1 MVAEGAAGQ
10 AACGWLVW
18 LRRPPHA
25 AMSSPVT
32 GLFRFCSR
40 RLTRQRELDRQH
52 ARQHHDQSHQ
62 RHPRIFCP
70 RNIHPSTTA
79 VTGLSRLIADTATG
93 ERRPIPETTG
103 HRPAWRPPAQPQIA
117 GRLQHC
123 YLMQRRVNDQR
134 HRGQH
139 HHRSSAASRSARRSA
154 GRAPSAGRAG
164 AQRHTDRPEKRRADA
179 QRVEDG
185 VRRQQQHG
193 HTEYAGDGG
202 EHRQPGRALPVD
214 TRARS
219 ITSSGWIAPITAASP
234 PGKR

>member
-18 LRRPPHA
+18 LPPPTPHA

-32 GLFRFCSR
+32 GLFSFCSR
-40 RLTRQRELDRQH
+40 RLTRQRALDRQH

-103 HRPAWRPPAQPQIA
+103 HRPAWRPPGTATDSRPPA
-117 GRLQHC
+117 ALLPDAKEG
-123 YLMQRRVNDQR
+123 QRSAPP
-134 HRGQH
+134 GPAPP
-139 HHRSSAASRSARRSA
+139 HRSSAASRSARRSA
-154 GRAPSAGRAG
+154 GRAPSAGRAS

-202 EHRQPGRALPVD
+202 
-214 TRARS
+214 
-219 ITSSGWIAPITAASP
+219 
-234 PGKR
+234 